1 MNRRFEIQPRAAEL
15 GGGWRL
21 RLLEIELG
29 GQETERGG
37 GVFPPQPE
45 QGIGEDWLAAF
56 VENQA

>member
-15 GGGWRL
+15 G
-21 RLLEIELG
+21 
-29 GQETERGG
+29 GG